1 MKKLLILIPAI
12 LLSACVA
19 TPVARHFPD
28 QPETT
33 REGCVDLKLVP
44 EGTTKMSE
52 VLETVL
58 TNYGQYHECK
68 IKSETWQEW
77 YNKQKEIFDSV
88 K

>member
-1 MKKLLILIPAI
+1 MKYSALLIAL

-19 TPVARHFPD
+19 TPVARHFPE

-33 REGCVDLKLVP
+33 KENCADLQLVP
-44 EGTTKMSE
+44 EGTDKVSA
-52 VLETVL
+52 VLSTVL

-68 IKSETWQEW
+68 IKAETWQEW